1 MRTLLIGCA
10 VLAVTVSFAQ
20 TGGAPSVVMGQNP
33 QGQDVVVSIIPLKY
47 LDPVVAA
54 DLLAALGFPGTVIPV
69 NPPHRPG
76 ESVGAYQG
84 NGNTMSGHQRGR
96 AGTWR
101 SNSRTTPGANSG
113 YDGYNGYQGAGALNQ
128 RYPGYQSP
136 YDYR

>member
-1 MRTLLIGCA
+1 MRTLLMCCLM
-10 VLAVTVSFAQ
+10 LATAACFAQ
-20 TGGAPSVVMGQNP
+20 TGGSPSVVMGQTASGENIITT
-33 QGQDVVVSIIPLKY
+33 IIPLKY
-47 LDPVVAA
+47 LDPMVAA

-76 ESVGAYQG
+76 EAVGAYQG

-113 YDGYNGYQGAGALNQ
+113 YDGYQGAGAVNQ

-136 YDYR
+136 YDHR